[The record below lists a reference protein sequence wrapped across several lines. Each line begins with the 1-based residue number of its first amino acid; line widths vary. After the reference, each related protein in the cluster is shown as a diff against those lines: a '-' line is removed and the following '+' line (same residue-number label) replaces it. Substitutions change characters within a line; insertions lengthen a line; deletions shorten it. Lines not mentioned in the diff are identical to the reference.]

1 MLATKINMMLD
12 IYLGNKILFNRETI
26 DYLIAAEYIS
36 IDTYGTLIL
45 TSDGIAI
52 INEILNTAGKLI

>member
-12 IYLGNKILFNRETI
+12 IYLGNKILFDRMSI
-26 DYLIAAEYIS
+26 DYLIAAEYIAV
-36 IDTYGTLIL
+36 DMYGTLIL